1 MVNPAYGSGVGE
13 TVTPGV
19 LLGAT
24 IAVGVETIVTTTGGG
39 SVTGAIGGD
48 VSVQPAKKGVGM
60 DSSPVHP
67 IENTIKREIN
77 TNKICFIL
85 VSL

>member
-1 MVNPAYGSGVGE
+1 MLGM
-13 TVTPGV
+13 TV
-19 LLGAT
+19 
-24 IAVGVETIVTTTGGG
+24 AVGVDTIVTTAGGG
-39 SVTGAIGGD
+39 SVTGAVGGD
-48 VSVQPAKKGVGM
+48 VSVQPPKKGVGI

-67 IENTIKREIN
+67 IANTIKRETN